1 MLWAVASLGLPAPRR
16 EGAAP
21 TDEAPD
27 ADALIGELQMRVLG
41 EGHTK
46 KSSAGGVYTLE
57 WKGGGC
63 EQWESF
69 GGKMVGVGHTL
80 HSCFERCAAA
90 QKNGAFYREND
101 GMCGCVMT
109 GCTKRN
115 DHEGYQ
121 YLDYYVR
128 RFPDESAA
136 QENPDPA
143 TQMRALDDDHTLDD
157 GHRHKRP
164 QDPTKPAHWR
174 PEEGKADMVNG
185 KYTPQS
191 ADEYVLEWASGGCN
205 EWEKL
210 GGRFLGA
217 GHTVKGCSDI
227 CAKDTFWSNVK
238 KRAVAKDFFFRGSD
252 GMCGCVAAGCTK
264 RVDTPDYD
272 HYILKS
278 AQDGPDF
285 EESDGSPKTALQPE
299 QAADDAPH
307 RAVGVGSNP
316 GGTAAG
322 QHPAVGVGSS
332 PGGTAAGQHPTRGG
346 GAPPEVTE
354 KDLVTWLNG
363 TQNAT
368 YRPNPNNQD
377 HSPMIDVDWL
387 VANGRTMRENRM
399 HDKSAKN
406 LPPPWW
412 AYVPEVPDQPDKE
425 VALAPWVRGYGMS
438 EWCYNK
444 VQWVKNWPRSG
455 DPQMH
460 DVRSAINGEPTQIER
475 EGWAFTACVPD
486 CCNRWYERSYKGSSC
501 CDTAGPWTYW
511 PPPPKGHIPA
521 CQATGNV
528 AACHPMLGDYPEGM
542 LPQGSNPGGDAPNPR
557 SASGCLKGALGT
569 FPAPGGTNK
578 GGSAPAP
585 KDSMHGE
592 HPNGN
597 RPWPTF
603 KPPAQTPTPG
613 SGTDRLAKA
622 AASPSPGPGVAALI
636 DIPQAEVDVP

>member
-121 YLDYYVR
+121 YLDYYIR
-128 RFPDESAA
+128 RFPDE

-143 TQMRALDDDHTLDD
+143 TQMRALDDGHTLDD

-322 QHPAVGVGSS
+322 QHPAVGVGSNPAGS
-332 PGGTAAGQHPTRGG
+332 AAGQHPTRGG
-346 GAPPEVTE
+346 GAPNEITE
-354 KDLVTWLNG
+354 EDLVTWLNG

-368 YRPNPNNQD
+368 YRPNPKNQD
-377 HSPMIDVDWL
+377 HSPMIDADWL
-387 VANGRTMRENRM
+387 VANGRTMRENRKN
-399 HDKSAKN
+399 DKSAKN

-412 AYVPEVPDQPDKE
+412 DYVPESPSQPDKE
-425 VALAPWVRGYGMS
+425 VALAPWVHGYGMS

-444 VQWVKNWPRSG
+444 VQWVKDWPRSG

-460 DVRSAINGEPTQIER
+460 DVRSAVNGEPTQIER
-475 EGWAFTACVPD
+475 EGYAFTGCYPD
-486 CCNRWYERSYKGSSC
+486 CCNRWCE
-501 CDTAGPWTYW
+501 DP
-511 PPPPKGHIPA
+511 H
-521 CQATGNV
+521 
-528 AACHPMLGDYPEGM
+528 
-542 LPQGSNPGGDAPNPR
+542 PNP
-557 SASGCLKGALGT
+557 
-569 FPAPGGTNK
+569 
-578 GGSAPAP
+578 
-585 KDSMHGE
+585 
-592 HPNGN
+592 
-597 RPWPTF
+597 
-603 KPPAQTPTPG
+603 
-613 SGTDRLAKA
+613 
-622 AASPSPGPGVAALI
+622 
-636 DIPQAEVDVP
+636 

>member
-1 MLWAVASLGLPAPRR
+1 
-16 EGAAP
+16 
-21 TDEAPD
+21 
-27 ADALIGELQMRVLG
+27 
-41 EGHTK
+41 
-46 KSSAGGVYTLE
+46 
-57 WKGGGC
+57 
-63 EQWESF
+63 
-69 GGKMVGVGHTL
+69 
-80 HSCFERCAAA
+80 
-90 QKNGAFYREND
+90 
-101 GMCGCVMT
+101 MT

-128 RFPDESAA
+128 RFPDE

-143 TQMRALDDDHTLDD
+143 TQMRALDDGHTLDD

-238 KRAVAKDFFFRGSD
+238 KRAVSKDFFFRGSD

-299 QAADDAPH
+299 QAAGDAPH

-322 QHPAVGVGSS
+322 QHPAAGVGSNPAGS
-332 PGGTAAGQHPTRGG
+332 AAGQHPTRGG
-346 GAPPEVTE
+346 GAPNEFTE
-354 KDLVTWLNG
+354 EDLATWLNG

-368 YRPNPNNQD
+368 YRPNPKNAD
-377 HSPMIDVDWL
+377 HSPMIDADWL
-387 VANGRTMRENRM
+387 VANGRRMRENRKN
-399 HDKSAKN
+399 DKSAKN
-406 LPPPWW
+406 LPPVVGLRARIARSARQGGCARAVGARLRYEPVVLQQG
-412 AYVPEVPDQPDKE
+412 AVGQEP
-425 VALAPWVRGYGMS
+425 
-438 EWCYNK
+438 
-444 VQWVKNWPRSG
+444 PRSG
-455 DPQMH
+455 PQMH
-460 DVRSAINGEPTQIER
+460 DVRSAVNGEPTQIER
-475 EGWAFTACVPD
+475 EGYALP
-486 CCNRWYERSYKGSSC
+486 G
-501 CDTAGPWTYW
+501 
-511 PPPPKGHIPA
+511 
-521 CQATGNV
+521 ATR
-528 AACHPMLGDYPEGM
+528 
-542 LPQGSNPGGDAPNPR
+542 LPQ
-557 SASGCLKGALGT
+557 
-569 FPAPGGTNK
+569 
-578 GGSAPAP
+578 
-585 KDSMHGE
+585 
-592 HPNGN
+592 
-597 RPWPTF
+597 PTVR
-603 KPPAQTPTPG
+603 G
-613 SGTDRLAKA
+613 
-622 AASPSPGPGVAALI
+622 PSP
-636 DIPQAEVDVP
+636 